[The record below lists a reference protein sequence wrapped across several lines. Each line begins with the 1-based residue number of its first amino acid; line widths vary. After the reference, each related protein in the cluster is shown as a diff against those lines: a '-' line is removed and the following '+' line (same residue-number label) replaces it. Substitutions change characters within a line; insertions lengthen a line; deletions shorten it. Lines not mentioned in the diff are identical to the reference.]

1 MATERGGGEDE
12 RKGERARRQH
22 GTKGGLRCKKQR
34 AMEGEKSTEIEKE
47 SRIPA
52 YRWPRRDE
60 VCTWCRLT
68 CLFSWR
74 TRPRCRKVSGQREQ
88 RASRSA
94 LSPVP
99 SGSSFSTAIA
109 SSSSTATT
117 TTTTTLTFLIRLCL
131 PLARWREEILEM
143 RDSFIKGEKRCQRG
157 RHHRVGRFDHTNYRD
172 SSDAT
177 RSSLSV
183 SLSLSPFLSF
193 FLPSPIPGSLSRV
206 RMTSSRERSAREKYM
221 PSDRANSLCVGL
233 RLYNPRRCILLG
245 LYFLSGWL
253 KSI

>member
-1 MATERGGGEDE
+1 MISEVDYDV
-12 RKGERARRQH
+12 KIVV
-22 GTKGGLRCKKQR
+22 
-34 AMEGEKSTEIEKE
+34 MEGERSTQMEKE
-47 SRIPA
+47 SRTPS

-74 TRPRCRKVSGQREQ
+74 TRPRCRKVSGQRAKSLEI
-88 RASRSA
+88 RS
-94 LSPVP
+94 LPVP
-99 SGSSFSTAIA
+99 SGFSFSSTIA
-109 SSSSTATT
+109 SSSSSTP
-117 TTTTTLTFLIRLCL
+117 TFLIRLCL

-183 SLSLSPFLSF
+183 SLFLSF
-193 FLPSPIPGSLSRV
+193 FLPRPELAFE
-206 RMTSSRERSAREKYM
+206 SSYDTFS
-221 PSDRANSLCVGL
+221 
-233 RLYNPRRCILLG
+233 
-245 LYFLSGWL
+245 
-253 KSI
+253 

>member
-1 MATERGGGEDE
+1 
-12 RKGERARRQH
+12 
-22 GTKGGLRCKKQR
+22 
-34 AMEGEKSTEIEKE
+34 MEGEREREIEQE

-74 TRPRCRKVSGQREQ
+74 TRPRCRKVSGQRAKSLEI
-88 RASRSA
+88 RS
-94 LSPVP
+94 LSLVP
-99 SGSSFSTAIA
+99 SGSSFSSTIA
-109 SSSSTATT
+109 SSSSTTIP
-117 TTTTTLTFLIRLCL
+117 TFLIRLCL

-183 SLSLSPFLSF
+183 SLFPFSL
-193 FLPSPIPGSLSRV
+193 FLPS
-206 RMTSSRERSAREKYM
+206 SSRARFREF
-221 PSDRANSLCVGL
+221 V
-233 RLYNPRRCILLG
+233 
-245 LYFLSGWL
+245 
-253 KSI
+253 

>member
-1 MATERGGGEDE
+1 M
-12 RKGERARRQH
+12 
-22 GTKGGLRCKKQR
+22 
-34 AMEGEKSTEIEKE
+34 
-47 SRIPA
+47 
-52 YRWPRRDE
+52 
-60 VCTWCRLT
+60 CTWCRLT

-94 LSPVP
+94 LSLVP
-99 SGSSFSTAIA
+99 SGSSFSPPPSP
-109 SSSSTATT
+109 SSSPSTTITAATP
-117 TTTTTLTFLIRLCL
+117 TFLIRLCL

-177 RSSLSV
+177 RSSLSA
-183 SLSLSPFLSF
+183 SLSFPFLSF
-193 FLPSPIPGSLSRV
+193 FLPRSRARFREFVWHPLSWAISRKVHAIGS
-206 RMTSSRERSAREKYM
+206 
-221 PSDRANSLCVGL
+221 SDSLCVGL
-233 RLYNPRRCILLG
+233 RLYNPRRYILLG

>member
-1 MATERGGGEDE
+1 
-12 RKGERARRQH
+12 
-22 GTKGGLRCKKQR
+22 
-34 AMEGEKSTEIEKE
+34 
-47 SRIPA
+47 
-52 YRWPRRDE
+52 

-74 TRPRCRKVSGQREQ
+74 TRPRCRKVSGQRAKSLEI
-88 RASRSA
+88 RS
-94 LSPVP
+94 LPVP
-99 SGSSFSTAIA
+99 SGFSFSSTIA
-109 SSSSTATT
+109 SSSSSAATP
-117 TTTTTLTFLIRLCL
+117 TFLIRLCL

-183 SLSLSPFLSF
+183 SLFLSF
-193 FLPSPIPGSLSRV
+193 FLPRPERAFESSYDTFSWAIGARKV
-206 RMTSSRERSAREKYM
+206 RAIERLT
-221 PSDRANSLCVGL
+221 LCSIAFVQITM
-233 RLYNPRRCILLG
+233 LYIVRIIILE
-245 LYFLSGWL
+245 WAI